1 VLLFEDDLVIEPVV
15 DTLLEAV
22 AEMDDVA
29 VNVEEAL
36 TVAEFVAE
44 LEREDVPENE
54 PVPEGDAW
62 ALTCRRRPRRKK
74 TESASI
80 FIFYFES
87 L

>member
-36 TVAEFVAE
+36 TVPEFVPE
-44 LEREDVPENE
+44 LEMEAVNE
-54 PVPEGDAW
+54 LVGAGDAW